1 MIISFLVIVNFSVC
15 SFFGIFLFLFLF
27 FNICFGRLLFLLI
40 KRYRHHQLCVA
51 AEMKP
56 GDCVETAANVKSSG
70 DGAGMRG
77 GDAYGGS
84 AELSVSLP
92 PLSAVAAGQ
101 VSADVSESVADM
113 SCDSDADVCVDDVN
127 RTFTLMSPV
136 TTSMSRMHGA
146 AYADSMM
153 SEENQQQL
161 ASVVSAAD
169 KRQMPS
175 SGPAML
181 VTNQQQALSVASSAS
196 AANEQQAPASGLTT
210 SALSATN
217 RQQAPLAVSAAS
229 ERQAFTSGLMTSA
242 MSTANQQQAP
252 LALMS
257 ASERSAFSS
266 GPAMSLANQQQTP
279 LATILAASERPP
291 FSSVPAISSAN
302 QQQALST
309 ASAASERQVTGGNSS
324 VTSRHLLPVAVSS
337 SSSFVPPGICRH
349 CSSTFFV
356 PTVL

>member
-1 MIISFLVIVNFSVC
+1 
-15 SFFGIFLFLFLF
+15 
-27 FNICFGRLLFLLI
+27 
-40 KRYRHHQLCVA
+40 
-51 AEMKP
+51 MKL
-56 GDCVETAANVKSSG
+56 GDCVETAANIKSRG

-77 GDAYGGS
+77 GDAYGRS

-153 SEENQQQL
+153 SAENQQQL
-161 ASVVSAAD
+161 VSLVSAAD

-181 VTNQQQALSVASSAS
+181 VTNQQQALSVTSSVS
-196 AANEQQAPASGLTT
+196 AANEQQALASGLIT
-210 SALSATN
+210 SAVSAIS
-217 RQQAPLAVSAAS
+217 RQQAPLVVMSAVS

-266 GPAMSLANQQQTP
+266 GPAMANQQQTP
-279 LATILAASERPP
+279 LATILAASEGPA
-291 FSSVPAISSAN
+291 FSSVPAMSSAN

-309 ASAASERQVTGGNSS
+309 LSAASERQVTGGNSS
-324 VTSRHLLPVAVSS
+324 VTSRHLLPVAVST

>member
-1 MIISFLVIVNFSVC
+1 
-15 SFFGIFLFLFLF
+15 
-27 FNICFGRLLFLLI
+27 
-40 KRYRHHQLCVA
+40 
-51 AEMKP
+51 MKL
-56 GDCVETAANVKSSG
+56 GDCVETAANIKSRG

-92 PLSAVAAGQ
+92 PLSAVAAGR

-153 SEENQQQL
+153 SAENQQQL

-181 VTNQQQALSVASSAS
+181 VTNQQQALSVTSSAS
-196 AANEQQAPASGLTT
+196 AANEQQAPNSGLTT

-217 RQQAPLAVSAAS
+217 RQQAPLAVMSAAS

-279 LATILAASERPP
+279 LATILAASERPA

-324 VTSRHLLPVAVSS
+324 VTSRHLLPVAVST

-356 PTVL
+356 PTML